1 MVTINK
7 LNEEIESLHYLNNE
21 QNDKINSLLIEKSN
35 MEAKLKEIEA
45 QDKAREKE
53 MEKIKAEHAKLL
65 KYKENYE
72 KIIGFLATSEN
83 KTNKK

>member
-1 MVTINK
+1 
-7 LNEEIESLHYLNNE
+7 
-21 QNDKINSLLIEKSN
+21 
-35 MEAKLKEIEA
+35 
-45 QDKAREKE
+45 